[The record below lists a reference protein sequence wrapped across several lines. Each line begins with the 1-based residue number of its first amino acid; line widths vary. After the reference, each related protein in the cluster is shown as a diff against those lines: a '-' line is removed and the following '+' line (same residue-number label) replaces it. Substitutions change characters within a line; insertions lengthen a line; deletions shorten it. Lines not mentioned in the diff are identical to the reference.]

1 MENERWLQVMI
12 VDDHVLVRKG
22 IRSILD
28 GYGDIQVVGEA
39 SNGIEAIMLME
50 RLHPSIVLMDVNM
63 PKMDG
68 VDATAQ
74 IRSRYPDTIIIGQS
88 VNPNQ
93 NNQETM
99 TRVGAVG
106 LIPKEEAGDRLYD
119 AIHEAVQSRSTSGR
133 PWLPPQV
140 GLDNKDETARGFPS
154 NSVRSW
160 PPHTP

>member
-63 PKMDG
+63 PK
-68 VDATAQ
+68 
-74 IRSRYPDTIIIGQS
+74 
-88 VNPNQ
+88 N
-93 NNQETM
+93 
-99 TRVGAVG
+99 
-106 LIPKEEAGDRLYD
+106 
-119 AIHEAVQSRSTSGR
+119 GR
-133 PWLPPQV
+133 C
-140 GLDNKDETARGFPS
+140 
-154 NSVRSW
+154 
-160 PPHTP
+160 